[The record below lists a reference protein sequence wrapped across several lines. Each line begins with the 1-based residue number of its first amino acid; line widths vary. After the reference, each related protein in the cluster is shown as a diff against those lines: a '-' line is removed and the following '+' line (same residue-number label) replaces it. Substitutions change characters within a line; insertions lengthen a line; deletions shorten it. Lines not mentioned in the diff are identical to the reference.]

1 MYLTVVTPDIAN
13 EVATSDKPWI
23 YLAVVM
29 IVMVAAGVVYVGK
42 YLIGLDKTNREE
54 SKSREKHLLDH
65 LDKQNACLEKIT
77 STQNAIAATQ
87 DNISKDISDLR
98 GRVVI
103 LEKFTYRKGGE

>member
-29 IVMVAAGVVYVGK
+29 IVMIAAGVVYVGK

-54 SKSREKHLLDH
+54 SKQREKALLLH
-65 LDKQNACLEKIT
+65 LDKQNKCLEQIT
-77 STQNAIAATQ
+77 DSQKSIVLAQ
-87 DNISKDISDLR
+87 DNISKDISDLK
-98 GRVVI
+98 GRVGI